1 MTSANLRDRAQ
12 HPRGTTTS
20 GRRLV
25 ATEPAKWGREAWPES
40 QHRFP
45 MKSTSLY
52 SEEQI
57 RAAEQYLKEV
67 GADDMDLDNRS
78 GRSGRPETLRALKPD
93 ERGIRILEGVYLD
106 FFAKDRLALIVPRY
120 TQQLPLTW
128 IKAGARLVVMRRFAD
143 ENLGIRQ
150 IIEGLVTSATEA
162 RRDDDPSQAIVL
174 VMQISRQRQFEP
186 GEDPG

>member
-1 MTSANLRDRAQ
+1 
-12 HPRGTTTS
+12 
-20 GRRLV
+20 
-25 ATEPAKWGREAWPES
+25 
-40 QHRFP
+40 

-67 GADDMDLDNRS
+67 GADDMSLDNRN
-78 GRSGRPETLRALKPD
+78 GRSGRPESVRALSPD

-128 IKAGARLVVMRRFAD
+128 IKEGARLVIMRRFAD

-150 IIEGLVTSATEA
+150 IIEGLVTKTTEA
-162 RRDDDPSQAIVL
+162 RRDDDPNQGVVL
-174 VMQISRQRQFEP
+174 IMQINRQRQFEP
-186 GEDPG
+186 GENPG

>member
-1 MTSANLRDRAQ
+1 
-12 HPRGTTTS
+12 
-20 GRRLV
+20 
-25 ATEPAKWGREAWPES
+25 
-40 QHRFP
+40 

-67 GADDMDLDNRS
+67 GADDMSLDNRN
-78 GRSGRPETLRALKPD
+78 GRSGRPESVRALSPD

-128 IKAGARLVVMRRFAD
+128 IK
-143 ENLGIRQ
+143 
-150 IIEGLVTSATEA
+150 EA
-162 RRDDDPSQAIVL
+162 PAWSSCAVSPTRIWHPPDHRGVGHQDHRGPA
-174 VMQISRQRQFEP
+174 
-186 GEDPG
+186 